1 MGSFSENSKEEEG
14 ALSLNDGQVE
24 LKDQDSTYD
33 TNILEKSSLLDILQN
48 QRLFN

>member
-24 LKDQDSTYD
+24 LKDEDSTHN
-33 TNILEKSSLLDILQN
+33 TNILEKSSLPDILQN

>member
-33 TNILEKSSLLDILQN
+33 TNILEKSSLPDILQN